1 MESCG
6 SSNCGGLLKNYFP
19 LPDFLE
25 GFFAY
30 LSHRDNLSK
39 YTNVFLKGLFTLL
52 RGKTPIELRHNEN
65 CAAVIGRQ
73 RKGIAGSSG
82 RMQC

>member
-25 GFFAY
+25 GFFGY

-39 YTNVFLKGLFTLL
+39 YTNVFL
-52 RGKTPIELRHNEN
+52 RGKTPIEPRHNEN